1 MSELEEWAST
11 MAWDWD
17 MDDIDPND
25 DDGRQWVPM
34 TAQTLKMGAAEG
46 QWLSL
51 AAPVMPPTYLTP
63 PHCMTVYAVQLNQD
77 GSAEQAST
85 PVVIPILM
93 PQMQGQV
100 IIKAN

>member
-34 TAQTLKMGAAEG
+34 MAQTLKLGTAEG
-46 QWLSL
+46 QQQISL

-63 PHCMTVYAVQLNQD
+63 PHHMTVYAVQLN
-77 GSAEQAST
+77 
-85 PVVIPILM
+85 
-93 PQMQGQV
+93 
-100 IIKAN
+100 